1 MKRAPNKKWGSC
13 TLRYSKKIYK
23 KISIYFFLKKLKAFF
38 TKKSNTLSNEKMS
51 LFKAF
56 LKRTG
61 LEEKAFQCEC
71 FQWCLYR
78 EQTRPQEMSPLIPSI
93 EGKTYPA
100 MGIKGGFAPLGGIL
114 ALEMGLGKTIIMLAL
129 MECNFKYHTLIV
141 VPLSLLNQWEKIIQ
155 KQFGHQP
162 LVYHGTKPKNMQLSL
177 EEIKGKP
184 IVLTTYG
191 QVAMPSEKQLE
202 NGKKLSLLHSI
213 QWDRIICDE
222 GHHVSHKKTNE
233 YKGVAALKKQICWLV
248 TGTPIQ
254 NNEKELYNLFGLLG
268 LNSGSVY
275 YKEEANYTETV
286 KKYVYY
292 KTKTEANIILPP
304 LQEHL
309 IAVQWENESEKHFS
323 SHIHSM
329 LPFCNVPR
337 ESLAEEI
344 ADKEDPRALRMKY
357 LSKARQVCLHPP
369 ILQQTI
375 KHFEM
380 LYKRQTST
388 AGTSAAG
395 TSASASTSI
404 NFAELYVSESKINA
418 LVKTLLERKDNGCG
432 KIVFCHYYAE
442 IDIIAKRLL
451 EKYGDKKKVI
461 VKFDGRVPHSQRHK
475 LLSEPADV
483 LLAQIKMCREGLNL
497 QDNYSEVYFTS
508 PDFNPTMEDQAI
520 ARCWRMGQ
528 TKQVN
533 VFRYAMTSEAV
544 PSVATAYNLDS
555 YSIKLQNKK
564 REIIAKMA
572 KVQT

>member
-1 MKRAPNKKWGSC
+1 
-13 TLRYSKKIYK
+13 
-23 KISIYFFLKKLKAFF
+23 
-38 TKKSNTLSNEKMS
+38 
-51 LFKAF
+51 
-56 LKRTG
+56 
-61 LEEKAFQCEC
+61 
-71 FQWCLYR
+71 
-78 EQTRPQEMSPLIPSI
+78 
-93 EGKTYPA
+93 
-100 MGIKGGFAPLGGIL
+100 
-114 ALEMGLGKTIIMLAL
+114 
-129 MECNFKYHTLIV
+129 
-141 VPLSLLNQWEKIIQ
+141 
-155 KQFGHQP
+155 
-162 LVYHGTKPKNMQLSL
+162 
-177 EEIKGKP
+177 
-184 IVLTTYG
+184 
-191 QVAMPSEKQLE
+191 
-202 NGKKLSLLHSI
+202 
-213 QWDRIICDE
+213 
-222 GHHVSHKKTNE
+222 
-233 YKGVAALKKQICWLV
+233 
-248 TGTPIQ
+248 
-254 NNEKELYNLFGLLG
+254 
-268 LNSGSVY
+268 
-275 YKEEANYTETV
+275 
-286 KKYVYY
+286 
-292 KTKTEANIILPP
+292 
-304 LQEHL
+304 
-309 IAVQWENESEKHFS
+309 
-323 SHIHSM
+323 M

-344 ADKEDPRALRMKY
+344 ADKEDPRAIRMKY

-388 AGTSAAG
+388 SAAGTSAAG
-395 TSASASTSI
+395 TSAAGTSAAGTSAAGTSASI

-533 VFRYAMTSEAV
+533 VFRYAMISEAVASEAV

-572 KVQT
+572 KVQP

>member
-1 MKRAPNKKWGSC
+1 
-13 TLRYSKKIYK
+13 
-23 KISIYFFLKKLKAFF
+23 
-38 TKKSNTLSNEKMS
+38 MS

-61 LEEKAFQCEC
+61 LEEKPFQGEC

-78 EQTRPQEMSPLIPSI
+78 EQAGL
-93 EGKTYPA
+93 
-100 MGIKGGFAPLGGIL
+100 APLGGIL

-202 NGKKLSLLHSI
+202 NGKKLSLLHSLT
-213 QWDRIICDE
+213 WDRIICDE

-268 LNSGSVY
+268 LNAGAMH
-275 YKEEANYTETV
+275 YKDEANYTETV
-286 KKYVYY
+286 QKYVYH

-304 LQEHL
+304 LQEH
-309 IAVQWENESEKHFS
+309 IIMVQWENESERHFS

-344 ADKEDPRALRMKY
+344 AGTEDPRALRMKY
-357 LSKARQVCLHPP
+357 LSKARQVCIHLP

-380 LYKRQTST
+380 LYKRQTSG
-388 AGTSAAG
+388 AGTSASASAAG
-395 TSASASTSI
+395 TSASASASASI
-404 NFAELYVSESKINA
+404 DFAELYVSESKINA

-461 VKFDGRVPHSQRHK
+461 KLDGRVPHSQRHK

-508 PDFNPTMEDQAI
+508 PDFNPAMEDQAI
-520 ARCWRMGQ
+520 ARCWRIGQ
-528 TKQVN
+528 SKAVN
-533 VFRYAMTSEAV
+533 VFRYAMASEAAGDTPPAQQAGPPFLSEAI

-564 REIIAKMA
+564 REFIAKMA
-572 KVQT
+572 NVQT